1 MNQLEATSRS
11 VSAQPSAWTEGD
23 VRRLL
28 KAVRRPS
35 SLPSSPLAAAL
46 ARAYRSSDPLDA
58 VRRFVREALG
68 GGGIVGRRLLEVIER
83 CDFQADVPMTTVA
96 HELGMSP
103 RQLFRYRREAVQ
115 ALRRRADAIAAG
127 TAAEP
132 QALITRLARLV
143 GATDPDG
150 ARVMFGIAG
159 ESTIGDIARL
169 DACVNAGSVR
179 DDDLPTSPQKR
190 LLALCRIA
198 RGAVVYGDPFAAR
211 KVTSHVRKVL
221 APRHPMPDTDAIRFE
236 LAWLSYLDLRFGSPA
251 ELGLSAASTLPILA
265 GNDRA
270 LARRAHLYLAEA
282 RMRCGDIE
290 GAQHAIDCVQELT
303 PPSDISMSAL
313 VLCLRGGRAML
324 DQRFDLADDC
334 YSAASIVLDKRTVD
348 RWVTQTFIGSAR
360 LMRRMSWAPAPE
372 ALAVEPLDW
381 GRLVID
387 DDVVQLPTT
396 TAAAPARISLALL
409 AARSAIQQGFDLEAV
424 ERDLDELLEM
434 SRRVD
439 YNILTAGGLAVRV
452 ELDLA
457 LGRVVD
463 ARRRIVEAVTEWMI
477 SADRAAAV
485 DLFSFD
491 EAEWEAAVFENDGLA
506 EAIADWCDGLSRAG
520 DRPASSL
527 AVVKQLLSS
536 RYVDSQGPVDWR
548 DPLACAVAMTLPW
561 QWRASAS
568 SAALDL

>member
-1 MNQLEATSRS
+1 
-11 VSAQPSAWTEGD
+11 
-23 VRRLL
+23 
-28 KAVRRPS
+28 
-35 SLPSSPLAAAL
+35 
-46 ARAYRSSDPLDA
+46 
-58 VRRFVREALG
+58 
-68 GGGIVGRRLLEVIER
+68 
-83 CDFQADVPMTTVA
+83 
-96 HELGMSP
+96 
-103 RQLFRYRREAVQ
+103 
-115 ALRRRADAIAAG
+115 
-127 TAAEP
+127 
-132 QALITRLARLV
+132 
-143 GATDPDG
+143 
-150 ARVMFGIAG
+150 
-159 ESTIGDIARL
+159 
-169 DACVNAGSVR
+169 
-179 DDDLPTSPQKR
+179 
-190 LLALCRIA
+190 
-198 RGAVVYGDPFAAR
+198 
-211 KVTSHVRKVL
+211 
-221 APRHPMPDTDAIRFE
+221 
-236 LAWLSYLDLRFGSPA
+236 
-251 ELGLSAASTLPILA
+251 
-265 GNDRA
+265 
-270 LARRAHLYLAEA
+270 
-282 RMRCGDIE
+282 
-290 GAQHAIDCVQELT
+290 
-303 PPSDISMSAL
+303 MSAL